1 MKLPVTIRTLFNINK
16 GIKNV
21 LNFIKNTHMCT
32 RKWILGT
39 VEDEYMHGGGW
50 GDLE

>member
-1 MKLPVTIRTLFNINK
+1 MKTPLTISTFFDKIE

-21 LNFIKNTHMCT
+21 LKFIKNTRICT

-39 VEDEYMHGGGW
+39 VEDEEMHRGGW